1 MDVREIIFINMHLAK
16 HILLLVIFIA
26 AATYSQAA
34 DSTQIKILPFKN
46 DMIAKQYYTGKIVQG
61 KRWKD
66 KTGEHIVILTVN
78 EIKYDAAKPG
88 DMGDEDGRTELL
100 AWHFSMAAAP
110 QLVWKTNDFVGWCG
124 LDVVAEFC
132 KKSLTVT
139 DLDKDGIAETSFV
152 YLLACKGDV
161 SPCTK
166 KLIMH
171 EGVVKYAIRGSETL
185 VLKGSKEGGE
195 KTPDKAFSEAP
206 PSFLKYALRQW
217 AIHGVT
223 KLQ

>member
-1 MDVREIIFINMHLAK
+1 M
-16 HILLLVIFIA
+16 LVIFIA
-26 AATYSQAA
+26 AVQYCKAA
-34 DSTQIKILPFKN
+34 DSTKLKMLPFKI

-66 KTGEHIVILTVN
+66 NAGEHILILTVN
-78 EIKYDAAKPG
+78 EVKYDVAKPG
-88 DMGDEDGRTELL
+88 DMGDEEGKTELL
-100 AWHFSMAAAP
+100 AWHFSMAGVP
-110 QLVWKTNDFVGWCG
+110 ELVWKTNDFVGWCG

-132 KKSLTVT
+132 KNSLSVT
-139 DLDKDGIAETSFV
+139 DLDKDGLAETCFL

-171 EGVVKYAIRGSETL
+171 EGAAKYAIRGSETL
-185 VLKGSKEGGE
+185 VFKGSKEGGE
-195 KTPDKAFSEAP
+195 KTPDKSFSEAP
-206 PSFLKYALRQW
+206 PAFLKYALRQW
-217 AIHGVT
+217 GIYGIT